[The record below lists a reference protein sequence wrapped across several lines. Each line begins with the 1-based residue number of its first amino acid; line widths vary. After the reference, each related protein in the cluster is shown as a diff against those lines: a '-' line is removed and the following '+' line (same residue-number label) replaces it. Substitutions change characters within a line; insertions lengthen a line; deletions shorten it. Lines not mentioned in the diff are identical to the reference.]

1 MLKAQLLFKLFARV
15 ARPIRDNSMPTSVAT
30 SSIREHQHPLVRQL
44 AQAIETQW
52 TRLELSPFHLPDDL
66 GYVEGKLEGERLII
80 ENRCY
85 QTPQFRKL
93 HLELARIG
101 KNLDIL
107 HCVMF
112 PRAEYGLPIFG
123 CDIVSGRGQ
132 VSAAIVDLSAA
143 TAKGHLTP
151 DYVSALAAIAQP
163 TYTQPRELPDWGKR
177 IFSDVCCFI
186 KPTNEAEEQAFLS
199 QAADYLRVH
208 VQQALLRAPAPERR
222 AEFLER
228 QKYYCTQQQQNDK
241 TRRVL
246 EKAFGSQWAERYMT
260 TVLFDLPTAAA

>member
-1 MLKAQLLFKLFARV
+1 
-15 ARPIRDNSMPTSVAT
+15 MPTSVAV

-44 AQAIETQW
+44 AQEIETAWQA
-52 TRLELSPFHLPDDL
+52 LELSPYHLPEDL
-66 GYVEGKLEGERLII
+66 GYVEGKLEGEKLII

-85 QTPQFRKL
+85 QTPQFRKM

-112 PRAEYGLPIFG
+112 PRLDYNLPIFG

-143 TAKGHLTP
+143 TTAGQLTP
-151 DYVSALAAIAQP
+151 DYRGALQAFETS
-163 TYTQPRELPDWGKR
+163 TYLQPRELPAWGQQ
-177 IFSDVCCFI
+177 IFSDLCCFI
-186 KPTNEAEEQAFLS
+186 KPTTTAEEQQFLN
-199 QAADYLRVH
+199 QAKAYLQVH
-208 VQQALLRAPAPERR
+208 VQKALATAPDSDQRPNLLA
-222 AEFLER
+222 R
-228 QKYYCTQQQQNDK
+228 QRYYCSQQQQNDK

-246 EKAFGSQWAERYMT
+246 EKAFDTQWAERYMT
-260 TVLFDLPTAAA
+260 TVLFDIPGT